1 MGLKK
6 TIQIM
11 ILNENTMKIGE
22 IYYDDKNIL
31 LWDKIFQ
38 GQEKLSKYLIFA
50 RLTKNWSPISEQKWE
65 IKIIL

>member
-50 RLTKNWSPISEQKWE
+50 RLTKIEVPFQSESGK
-65 IKIIL
+65 